1 MSSLCWTP
9 PPLPEVQALHER
21 YLREVVMGLNV
32 CPFAQRSADQ
42 GRVTRLWWSEPSIAH
57 NLSDIGERFASTVHQ
72 SELEIV
78 LLSFVLPPDDPHQD
92 PAAFEQWHKAF
103 RSMLSTKNLDKD
115 WYSVCFHPNAGEL
128 ATSRAT
134 AASFVQLLRRT
145 PDPVIQCVRVSTLET
160 VRAKAQQSA
169 QQELI
174 ETLRAKDPALAL
186 VAQSCVMTDS
196 QLSASIA
203 RKNHEAWAQDPG
215 WSRLQATLESIQRD
229 REALN
234 QRASRAASP

>member
-1 MSSLCWTP
+1 MSSPAWTP
-9 PPLPEVQALHER
+9 PPLAQVEALHDR
-21 YLREVVMGLNV
+21 YLREVVVGRNV
-32 CPFAQRSADQ
+32 CPFAQRSMDH
-42 GRVTRLWWSEPSIAH
+42 GRVTRLWWTEPSVEH
-57 NLSDIGERFASTVHQ
+57 NLTDIGERFATAVHE
-72 SELEIV
+72 SELEIL

-92 PAAFEQWHKAF
+92 PKAFERWHKDF
-103 RSMLSTKNLDKD
+103 RAQLAEQKLDQD
-115 WYSVCFHPNAGEL
+115 WYSVCFHPSAGSLEN
-128 ATSRAT
+128 SRAT
-134 AASFVQLLRRT
+134 PSSFVQLLRRT

-160 VRAKAQQSA
+160 VRAKAQAAA

-196 QLSASIA
+196 QLSDSIA

-215 WSRLQATLESIQRD
+215 WSQLRATLASILEE

-234 QRASRAASP
+234 RRAKSAFLG